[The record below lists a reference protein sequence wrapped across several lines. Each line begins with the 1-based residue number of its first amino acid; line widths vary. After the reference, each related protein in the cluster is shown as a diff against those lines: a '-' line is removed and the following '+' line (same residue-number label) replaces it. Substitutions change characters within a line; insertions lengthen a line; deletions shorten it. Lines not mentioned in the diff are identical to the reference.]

1 MYRKKIKNQNAVIFW
16 LAVGFFAIILMII
29 AITTAYFSN
38 QKTNTGQITL
48 GELDFTIYS
57 NQNSFQNVMPSQNI
71 PKTVS
76 IVNARN
82 SAGTNYNNLCP
93 IFFKFSFD
101 VFVDNEKDDYLAN
114 LIAPSFIS
122 SQNYTQNGRD
132 FYYNNILVAGQVA
145 NLCDGLQFSHII
157 DNAYQDKTISIVFN
171 VNAIQSQNN
180 AYLELWTD
188 APQDWIDIVEN
199 L

>member
-16 LAVGFFAIILMII
+16 LAVGFFAIILIII
-29 AITTAYFSN
+29 AITAAYFSN

-71 PKTVS
+71 AKTVS

-82 SAGTNYNNLCP
+82 SAGTNYQNLVP
-93 IFFKFSFD
+93 IFFKFNFEA
-101 VFVDNEKDDYLAN
+101 FVDNQKDDYLAS

-122 SQNYTQNGRD
+122 SQNYTQDGAE
-132 FYYNNILVAGQVA
+132 FYYNDILDPGQAVNI
-145 NLCDGLQFSHII
+145 CDGLQFSHII
-157 DNAYQDKTISIVFN
+157 DNAYQEKSISIVFN

-180 AYLELWTD
+180 AYIELWLD